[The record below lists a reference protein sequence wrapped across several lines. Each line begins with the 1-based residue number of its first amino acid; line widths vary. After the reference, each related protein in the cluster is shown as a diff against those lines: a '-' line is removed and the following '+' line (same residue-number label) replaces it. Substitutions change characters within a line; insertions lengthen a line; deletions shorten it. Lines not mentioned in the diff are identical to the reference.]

1 MMAIDNDTFVQSPV
15 EDMMASGNSEPWSWF
30 HSLTSLYKIPL
41 IVIGVIIAAVILA
54 AVVPA
59 GMMWK
64 KTDAAKGVN
73 INNYNSNLAS
83 SDNSNKVDGDMGG
96 IMVGPLL
103 PNLNDPEAA
112 DQEEE
117 EEEELDIWEVL
128 KKPAHMRTAKEMVA
142 AENWSKQQETCRR
155 LAAEPFRLPS
165 AEPFRL

>member
-15 EDMMASGNSEPWSWF
+15 DLAASGNSESWSWV
-30 HSLTSLYKIPL
+30 HSLASSYKIPL

-83 SDNSNKVDGDMGG
+83 SDNSKKVDGDMGG
-96 IMVGPLL
+96 IMGGPLL

-112 DQEEE
+112 DQ

-155 LAAEPFRLPS
+155 LAAEPVRLPS
-165 AEPFRL
+165 AEPFGL